1 MARKQVMIGRRPF
14 LVGLGSLAGVGAF
27 TAGGGL
33 SQLNNQILAIA
44 SQGRDFTV
52 VGETPLRDRAA
63 AKGLI
68 YGAATVKRMLD
79 SDREYAR
86 RFAQECG
93 ILVPDWQLK
102 WRTVHP
108 TPKSFDFT
116 AADWLAEFARAHQM
130 LFRGHTLVWHE
141 DLPPWF
147 QEQVNSQNAKQ
158 ILLKHITTLVKH
170 YAGKIHSWDVVN
182 EAILPDDRQVHGLR
196 NTPWLKLLGPDYI
209 EIAFRAAAEA
219 DPQALL
225 VYNDHRLDY
234 DRRDDERRRTA
245 VLRLLERLKSR
256 GVPIHALGMQAHLYA
271 EETRFNSKKLRNFL
285 QEIAGLGL
293 KITITEMDVTDQK
306 LPRDVG
312 VRDRIIAGMYEDYL
326 SVVLDEP
333 ATIAVLTWGLSD
345 RYSWLTKYKPREDRA
360 SVRPLPL
367 DAEYRRKLA
376 WKAMAR
382 AFDNAPARS

>member
-1 MARKQVMIGRRPF
+1 MARKQIAIGRRAF
-14 LVGLGSLAGVGAF
+14 LLGLGSLAGAGAVSV
-27 TAGGGL
+27 GGGL

-79 SDREYAR
+79 SDPEYAR

-108 TPKSFDFT
+108 TPKSFDFA

-182 EAILPDDRQVHGLR
+182 EAILPDDHQVRGLR

-219 DPQALL
+219 DPRALL
-225 VYNDHRLDY
+225 VYNDHHLDY
-234 DRRDDERRRTA
+234 DRSDDERRRTA

-256 GVPIHALGMQAHLYA
+256 GVPIHALGMQAHLNA

-345 RYSWLTKYKPREDRA
+345 RYSWLTKYKPRDDRA

-367 DAEYRRKLA
+367 DAQYRRKLA

-382 AFDNAPARS
+382 AFDNAPVRS